1 MKTEELEVRVNLAL
15 MRLERTCYQLK
26 LMQEDL
32 AQFLEEYYARVGSKI
47 AEMIPEE
54 AQEPLAKEAVT
65 EEPEIDTHEA
75 TAELKAE
82 CKRLYHA
89 LARHYH
95 PDNAPNSKSQYRH
108 TVMSAINQA
117 YRRNELGTLIR
128 LSTDTF
134 REEISANDD
143 EMRLALETRYF
154 ELRKLTDMAEDSIAT
169 LRESPEYQ
177 LKLSVHSAK
186 ERGVDAMQSIL
197 DQMEKQLSIE
207 KQKESA

>member
-15 MRLERTCYQLK
+15 MKLERTCYQLK
-26 LMQEDL
+26 LMQDDL
-32 AQFLEEYYARVGSKI
+32 DQFLQEYYERVGAKVAKI
-47 AEMIPEE
+47 LPEKPAEPVAEDVAPEE
-54 AQEPLAKEAVT
+54 PS
-65 EEPEIDTHEA
+65 IDTHEA

-108 TVMSAINQA
+108 TIMSAVNQA

-134 REEISANDD
+134 RKEISATDD
-143 EMRLALETRYF
+143 EMRLAMETRYF
-154 ELRKLTDMAEDSIAT
+154 ELRKLTEMAEDSIAA

-186 ERGVDAMQSIL
+186 ERGVDAMQSIIE
-197 DQMEKQLSIE
+197 QMERLAYNRQKQ
-207 KQKESA
+207 SA